1 MSNGIDWHDLNKK
14 VDAILR
20 VMRHIVNHPA
30 AGQNCVGNDA
40 AARALFEDPNIGNIS
55 IPSGSRVVMFAAGEE
70 ALKEKGSL
78 IIELP
83 DASSP
88 NPSDET
94 LIAKVLGNYKY
105 WKPAP

>member
-1 MSNGIDWHDLNKK
+1 MSNGETLDWHDLDKK
-14 VDAILR
+14 RAAILR
-20 VMRHIVNHPA
+20 VMHYIVNHPA
-30 AGQNCVGNDA
+30 AGQNCVGNDD

-55 IPSGSRVVMFAAGEE
+55 IPAGARVVIFATGEE

-88 NPSDET
+88 NPTDAA
-94 LIAKVLGNYKY
+94 LLGRVLGTYKY
-105 WKPAP
+105 W